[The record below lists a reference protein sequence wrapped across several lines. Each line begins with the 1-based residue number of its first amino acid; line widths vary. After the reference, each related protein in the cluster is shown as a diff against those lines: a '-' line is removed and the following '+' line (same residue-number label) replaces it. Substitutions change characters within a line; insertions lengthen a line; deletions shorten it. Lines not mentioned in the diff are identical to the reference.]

1 VVLSVWDDTPLLITC
16 SKNVVRQTGPD
27 YQKNRKGEEFLFFPP
42 PNKPE
47 NGFEKFGFRIT

>member
-1 VVLSVWDDTPLLITC
+1 LLITC